1 MAIKIPVSKN
11 LVELIE
17 RNADELT
24 KQWIERVCK
33 HPGTPT
39 YHGYDKTELYNRAF
53 SVYSQLGKW
62 LSTDTTKEDI
72 ARIYTA
78 MGKQRRSEGF
88 RLSEVIEALVITR
101 RVLWFKIQSSGL
113 LSTALELNLALDLS
127 NHIILFFDRA
137 TIYTAIGYES

>member
-1 MAIKIPVSKN
+1 MVNILVSKR

-24 KQWIERVCK
+24 HQWLDRVRK

-39 YHGYDKTELYNRAF
+39 YHTYDKTELYNRAY

-62 LSTDTTKEDI
+62 LSTDTTKEEI

-78 MGKQRRSEGF
+78 MGRQRHAEGF
-88 RLSEVIEALVITR
+88 KLSEVIEALVITR
-101 RVLWFKIQSSGL
+101 RVLWFKIQSEGL
-113 LSTALELNLALDLS
+113 LNTALELNLALDLS

-137 TIYTAIGYES
+137 TIYTAIGFES